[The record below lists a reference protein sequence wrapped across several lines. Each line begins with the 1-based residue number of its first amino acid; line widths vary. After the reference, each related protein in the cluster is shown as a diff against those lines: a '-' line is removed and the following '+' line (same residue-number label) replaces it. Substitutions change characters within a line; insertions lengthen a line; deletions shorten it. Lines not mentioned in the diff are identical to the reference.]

1 MQVINQYKG
10 NGFMLYNGDSCEVLK
25 GLPDNSIH
33 FEIYSPPFANLYT
46 YSNSERDLGN
56 CRNDEEFFTQFEF
69 IVKELYRVLKPGRLM
84 SVHCMDIPAM
94 KERDGYIG
102 LKDLPGEL
110 IRLFEKVGFIY
121 HSKAVI
127 WKDPLIEATRTKALG
142 LMHKQVCKDSSMCRN
157 GLPDYLVTMRKPGRN
172 QELIKHPC
180 GFTDFIGE
188 NEPMAPKREP
198 ELRDSKKHR
207 DISMAMVDPVYSHQ
221 VWRKYASPIWMDI
234 DQSMTLNRS
243 GAREEKD
250 ERHICPLQL
259 QVIERAIELYTNPTD
274 IVLTPFLGIGS
285 EIHEAL
291 KMKRRGIGIEL
302 KESYFNQAVENCKNV
317 IEEKAQITF
326 EDLLGGTT

>member
-1 MQVINQYKG
+1 
-10 NGFMLYNGDSCEVLK
+10 MLYNGDSCEVLK